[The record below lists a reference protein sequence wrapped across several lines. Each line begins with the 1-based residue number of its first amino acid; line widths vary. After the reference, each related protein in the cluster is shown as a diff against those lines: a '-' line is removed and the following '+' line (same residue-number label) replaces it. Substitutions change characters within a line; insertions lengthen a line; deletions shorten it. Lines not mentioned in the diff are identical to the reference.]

1 MIPLKVALG
10 QMHVVPGQPTINFS
24 TIERMVRD
32 AVKAQCDLIV
42 FPELAIT
49 GYLIGDQFLDNEWI
63 DFAVSFNDKIKNL
76 SENIM
81 IVWGNVVTLGDQ
93 PSITNNDSRLAKLN
107 AALIAYKKEYVTRK
121 NGLFPG
127 VYPKRLFPNYR
138 IFDDQRYFLPG
149 RELEEKLGLKVKSLL
164 QPFEVTVRDQ
174 SIRFGLEVCEDMWDT
189 AYGFS
194 PSKTYLD
201 QGVDILINISSS
213 PWTLNKEHSRRDVI
227 KQHAR
232 VPFIFVNKVGAD
244 NNGKNVVL
252 FDGGSMIFDAKGEW
266 IAAANEKAD
275 EELLITDTTSIL
287 FHESMLDEPENKLYD
302 MLIAGIRYTD
312 ALLFKGRVPWIVG
325 LSGGLD
331 SAVSS
336 ALLVA
341 ALGKDR
347 LHALTL
353 PTSYNRTMTIK
364 NAQAVA
370 EALGVSFK
378 TIPIQPL
385 VDAFL
390 AIQPDANSLTRE
402 NIQSRVRGNLLMN
415 LAADLGG
422 VVLNNGNKVE
432 IALGYTTLYG
442 DTIGALAPLGD
453 LTKLQVIEL
462 AKYINSRHQKPIIPL
477 NLIPRFDNGIPTF
490 ELPPSAEL
498 KSNQIDPM
506 KWGYHD
512 WLIDQLLNF
521 PSLAPER
528 FLTMYLEQSFPKTIV
543 SLMTHYQLDEPKA
556 FLDDLEWV
564 LNLWN
569 RSYFK
574 RVQMPPN
581 IIVSKGAFGYDYRE
595 AQMPYE
601 RTRKY
606 NQLVEKI
613 RSIKE

>member
-1 MIPLKVALG
+1 MKQLKVALG
-10 QMHVVPGQPTINFS
+10 QMHVVPGQPTLNFL
-24 TIERMVRD
+24 TIERMVSD
-32 AVKAQCDLIV
+32 AVKARCELIV

-63 DFAVSFNDKIKNL
+63 DFAVSFNEKIKML
-76 SENIM
+76 SENII

-93 PSITNNDSRLAKLN
+93 PTITNNDSRLAKLN
-107 AALIAYKKEYVTRK
+107 AALIAYKKSYVTRK

-127 VYPKRLFPNYR
+127 IYPKRLFPNYR

-164 QPFEVTVRDQ
+164 QPFELSINDKI
-174 SIRFGLEVCEDMWDT
+174 IRFGLEVCEDMWDT
-189 AYGFS
+189 AYAFS

-201 QGVDILINISSS
+201 QGVDVLINISSS
-213 PWTLNKEHSRRDVI
+213 PWTLNKETSRRDVI
-227 KQHAR
+227 KNHAR
-232 VPFIFVNKVGAD
+232 VPFVFVNKVGAD
-244 NNGKNVVL
+244 NNGKNIVL
-252 FDGGSMIFDAKGEW
+252 FDGGSMVYDANGQW
-266 IAAANEKAD
+266 IAAANEHAK
-275 EELLITDTTSIL
+275 EELLITDLSTMK
-287 FHESMLDEPENKLYD
+287 FHESMIESSVNKLYD

-312 ALLFKGRVPWIVG
+312 KLLFKHRVPWVVG

-341 ALGKDR
+341 ALGNDR
-347 LHALTL
+347 LHAFTL
-353 PTSYNRTMTIK
+353 PTTYNRSITIQ
-364 NAQAVA
+364 NAQAIA
-370 EALGVSFK
+370 QALGISFK

-390 AIQPDANSLTRE
+390 AIQPNASSLTRE
-402 NIQSRVRGNLLMN
+402 NIQSRVRGNVLMN
-415 LAADLGG
+415 VAADLGG

-462 AKYINSRHQKPIIPL
+462 ANYINSFHQHPVIPL
-477 NLIPRFDNGIPTF
+477 NLIPTFSEGVPTF

-498 KSNQIDPM
+498 KPDQIDPM

-512 WLIDQLLNF
+512 WLIDQLLSF

-528 FLTMYLEQSFPKTIV
+528 FLTMYVEQSFPQTIA
-543 SLMTHYQLDEPKA
+543 SLITYYHLDDPNA
-556 FLDDLEWV
+556 FLEDLEWV

-601 RTRKY
+601 RTSKY
-606 NQLVEKI
+606 VSLTQKI

>member
-32 AVKAQCDLIV
+32 AVNAQCDLIV

-252 FDGGSMIFDAKGEW
+252 FDGGSMIFDAKG
-266 IAAANEKAD
+266 
-275 EELLITDTTSIL
+275 
-287 FHESMLDEPENKLYD
+287 
-302 MLIAGIRYTD
+302 
-312 ALLFKGRVPWIVG
+312 
-325 LSGGLD
+325 
-331 SAVSS
+331 
-336 ALLVA
+336 
-341 ALGKDR
+341 
-347 LHALTL
+347 
-353 PTSYNRTMTIK
+353 
-364 NAQAVA
+364 
-370 EALGVSFK
+370 
-378 TIPIQPL
+378 
-385 VDAFL
+385 
-390 AIQPDANSLTRE
+390 
-402 NIQSRVRGNLLMN
+402 
-415 LAADLGG
+415 
-422 VVLNNGNKVE
+422 
-432 IALGYTTLYG
+432 
-442 DTIGALAPLGD
+442 
-453 LTKLQVIEL
+453 
-462 AKYINSRHQKPIIPL
+462 
-477 NLIPRFDNGIPTF
+477 
-490 ELPPSAEL
+490 
-498 KSNQIDPM
+498 
-506 KWGYHD
+506 
-512 WLIDQLLNF
+512 
-521 PSLAPER
+521 
-528 FLTMYLEQSFPKTIV
+528 
-543 SLMTHYQLDEPKA
+543 
-556 FLDDLEWV
+556 
-564 LNLWN
+564 
-569 RSYFK
+569 
-574 RVQMPPN
+574 
-581 IIVSKGAFGYDYRE
+581 
-595 AQMPYE
+595 
-601 RTRKY
+601 
-606 NQLVEKI
+606 
-613 RSIKE
+613 